1 MKEKLAAFF
10 RHETV
15 KYIIAGGC
23 TTLFNLA
30 VFTLLSQVLS
40 VEVNLSNF
48 LSVVLSILFAYGINK
63 LYVFRSHCENTAALA
78 LEFVKFVG
86 ARLLTMV
93 VEVGGVFVLYSLLHI
108 HEMASKLATQ
118 VIVLIAN
125 YIISK
130 LLVFKNQTR

>member
-1 MKEKLAAFF
+1 MKQKLLAFF

-23 TTLFNLA
+23 TTLFNLV
-30 VFTLLSQVLS
+30 VFTILSQWLS

-48 LSVVLSILFAYGINK
+48 FSVVLSILFAYGINK
-63 LYVFRSHCENTAALA
+63 LYVFESHCENGKELA
-78 LEFVKFVG
+78 LEFAKFVG

-93 VEVGGVFVLYSLLHI
+93 IEVGGVFVLYSLLHV
-108 HEMASKLATQ
+108 HELVSKVATQ

-125 YIISK
+125 YVISK

>member
-1 MKEKLAAFF
+1 MKQKLLAFL

-23 TTLFNLA
+23 TTLFNLV
-30 VFTLLSQVLS
+30 VFTLLCRV

-48 LSVVLSILFAYGINK
+48 LSVVLSILFAYVINK
-63 LYVFRSHCENTAALA
+63 LYVFRSRCHSGKELL
-78 LEFVKFVG
+78 LEFAKFVG

-93 VEVGGVFVLYSLLHI
+93 IEVGGVFVLYSLLHI
-108 HEMASKLATQ
+108 HELVSKVATQ

-130 LLVFKNQTR
+130 LLVFKNRTR